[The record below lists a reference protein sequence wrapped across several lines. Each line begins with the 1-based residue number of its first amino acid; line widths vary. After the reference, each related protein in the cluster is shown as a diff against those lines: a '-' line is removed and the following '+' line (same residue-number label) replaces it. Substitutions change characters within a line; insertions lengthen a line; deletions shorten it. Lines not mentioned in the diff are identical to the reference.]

1 MCYLETS
8 ARKGVVTLFGR
19 RGTSEEDSNVGMY
32 GVHQM
37 ENAIKS
43 GVLPNENRFIII
55 RESGIKSKIVS

>member
-1 MCYLETS
+1 MCRLETS
-8 ARKGVVTLFGR
+8 ARKGVVTLVG